1 MKPKFPRKRKKV
13 FRVDENVLNPL
24 PLKFDPGRFDRNTYP
39 FHGEKL
45 FKNSTSI
52 FTAWHT

>member
-45 FKNSTSI
+45 YKDNDNKI
-52 FTAWHT
+52 PL